1 MQLHSALSVW
11 RTLKQDQTTLFH
23 ITPASPASLP
33 GANFTPGNASS
44 SGDPIQPLTRAPQQ
58 YLCSA
63 APARSSCR
71 WPGTSACWSPAARS
85 QGCRRSAPR
94 APPGTSCQTCVR
106 QLGLAGQDRTQPE
119 LWGRDQARG
128 GHKWLPL
135 QLQVSPA
142 FPAHPCLVAPSVEM
156 PKPPPVLRPS
166 ASRVEAWSG
175 ALRGPCPLRDSPAGG
190 SMAALLRAACRALSR
205 LLIRRRP
212 SAKRVSCPFSSCCIC
227 RTAARSCCLPR
238 QLCGCSGCSVGHM
251 ALRSPS
257 PSPATHMAPPRS
269 HFVTAQGSFE
279 RGVGNPYLGHGVLHL
294 RGQHSAPSQAVIIS
308 LALGEMP

>member
-23 ITPASPASLP
+23 TTPASPASLP

-128 GHKWLPL
+128 GP
-135 QLQVSPA
+135 Q
-142 FPAHPCLVAPSVEM
+142 VAPPAAAGFSCF
-156 PKPPPVLRPS
+156 PSPPV
-166 ASRVEAWSG
+166 
-175 ALRGPCPLRDSPAGG
+175 PCG
-190 SMAALLRAACRALSR
+190 S
-205 LLIRRRP
+205 IRRDAQTTARASALGIP
-212 SAKRVSCPFSSCCIC
+212 SGGLEWS
-227 RTAARSCCLPR
+227 
-238 QLCGCSGCSVGHM
+238 
-251 ALRSPS
+251 
-257 PSPATHMAPPRS
+257 PPRPLP
-269 HFVTAQGSFE
+269 TAGLT
-279 RGVGNPYLGHGVLHL
+279 G
-294 RGQHSAPSQAVIIS
+294 
-308 LALGEMP
+308 